1 MVYACPPECDPRE
14 KLPQFISDPE
24 FRTIAGLR
32 TEGLGALI
40 DMVEAEIGRQAPDS
54 RTIRLDREVL
64 SDNGID
70 FARDLESYFDRMTAD
85 GRRVDFLMNDDMPV
99 INWQSALKILTG
111 RNAQVFCFSV
121 ACRQVPCCSKLV

>member
-14 KLPQFISDPE
+14 KLPEFISDPE

-32 TEGLGALI
+32 TDGIELLI
-40 DMVEAEIGRQAPDS
+40 KMVESEIAGQEPDS
-54 RTIRLDREVL
+54 RIVHLDRETL

-70 FARDLESYFDRMTAD
+70 FAKDLSAYFDRILSEGA
-85 GRRVDFLMNDDMPV
+85 RVNFLMSDDMPV
-99 INWQSALKILTG
+99 INWQSALRSLEGKD
-111 RNAQVFCFSV
+111 AQVFCFSV